1 MSLFLLFSSS
11 LSLSLSSIRSPRSLS
26 FRLSRG
32 KAIFPSIGIGR
43 RKLATGC
50 WRTRAPRVT
59 LTFDRREIRVVLD
72 LKISRN
78 ETSGASNY
86 RVLENGALSS
96 REIISE
102 TNDGYITVDVLNG
115 DFANVTN
122 SVYRQHK
129 CNFIFAEIIKISS
142 FHYTSNTRKHSKLE
156 LSKNLD
162 QYIFTFET
170 KIFVLNRKVW
180 DCQSVNLYDGVAQLS
195 TRKLVISLF
204 HTRNGGKFDRMALSA
219 HDEGPWHCFRL
230 DALVRLSVSRG
241 GEGGAGG
248 RLVHAREC

>member
-1 MSLFLLFSSS
+1 M
-11 LSLSLSSIRSPRSLS
+11 
-26 FRLSRG
+26 
-32 KAIFPSIGIGR
+32 
-43 RKLATGC
+43 
-50 WRTRAPRVT
+50 T

-170 KIFVLNRKVW
+170 KIFVLNRKV
-180 DCQSVNLYDGVAQLS
+180 SSETVKVSISTMESPNFPRESSSSRSS
-195 TRKLVISLF
+195 TRGMAENSIAWLSRPT
-204 HTRNGGKFDRMALSA
+204 TRAPDIVSALTR
-219 HDEGPWHCFRL
+219 W
-230 DALVRLSVSRG
+230 SVCPSHGG
-241 GEGGAGG
+241 GEGGSG
-248 RLVHAREC
+248 REARARTGMLARDASRYR